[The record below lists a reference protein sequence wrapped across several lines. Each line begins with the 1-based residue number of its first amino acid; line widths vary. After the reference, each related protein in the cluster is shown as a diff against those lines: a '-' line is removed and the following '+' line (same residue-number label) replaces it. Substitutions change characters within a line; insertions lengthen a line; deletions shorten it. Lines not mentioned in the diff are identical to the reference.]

1 MIFSALSTNSKNT
14 QKLID
19 TGFRRCLC
27 KCVCCFYEMCNYGAK
42 KNCIMRWAGI
52 VNTLYFFQGVALG
65 PQPRYAMTVFRT
77 YKQTIASTKAPID
90 DEIFHLGNSFSRRTK
105 VYTKRDSQQLRTHNT
120 PNVNERYKWVIYILE
135 YYNICIFNKF
145 SLFMIVCESRRACM
159 TFYFKL

>member
-1 MIFSALSTNSKNT
+1 MKCAITARRKTALCAELASLKRYISSRV
-14 QKLID
+14 L
-19 TGFRRCLC
+19 L
-27 KCVCCFYEMCNYGAK
+27 
-42 KNCIMRWAGI
+42 WA
-52 VNTLYFFQGVALG
+52 
-65 PQPRYAMTVFRT
+65 PQPRHAMTVFRT
-77 YKQTIASTKAPID
+77 YKQTIASTKAPIG

-145 SLFMIVCESRRACM
+145 SIFMIVCESRRACM